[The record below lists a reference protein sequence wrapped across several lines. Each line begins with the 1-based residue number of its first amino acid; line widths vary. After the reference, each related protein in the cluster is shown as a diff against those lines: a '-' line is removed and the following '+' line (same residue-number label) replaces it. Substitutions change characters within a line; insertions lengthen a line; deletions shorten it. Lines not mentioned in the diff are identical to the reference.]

1 MVPGSIIGGLDV
13 LIININLFDLHKWA
27 VWGHSWRPVYDH
39 HQYHIVQ
46 SSRLGL
52 SGEGGVNT
60 EARSTH

>member
-27 VWGHSWRPVYDH
+27 VWGHIWRPDCAH

-46 SSRLGL
+46 SSQLGP
-52 SGEGGVNT
+52 SEEGGVTT
-60 EARSTH
+60 EARTTH